1 MRIHVCSPQLSHL
14 PFVCRLYHYVKEHR
28 QTPFPFVDDAKVET
42 KKSPQKYW
50 SDLGWIW
57 DGFGKFYIF
66 GRYVFPISSANFSQY
81 STVCKRRSIILAKL
95 YIIHFQPII
104 IPMKDKVKSPYRLF

>member
-42 KKSPQKYW
+42 PTNKNP
-50 SDLGWIW
+50 L
-57 DGFGKFYIF
+57 
-66 GRYVFPISSANFSQY
+66 
-81 STVCKRRSIILAKL
+81 RSGYA
-95 YIIHFQPII
+95 
-104 IPMKDKVKSPYRLF
+104 